1 MLPEL
6 DAMTTMSERL
16 RTFAAEDEE
25 VRRRTVQEQ
34 LGVPLDRCR
43 DLLWA
48 ALGDDSWRVRKEA
61 VEVLVAARPGRG
73 EIDGL
78 IELLRHEDNA
88 GLRNATAEVL
98 VRLGKRAVPALLDHL
113 QDCDQDLRKLVVDTL
128 AAIGERSAVPALLQ
142 TLDDPDVNVAAAAAE
157 ALGAIGDRTAVPAL
171 LQALDRQQH
180 DFFRFNALS
189 ALGRIAAPGPLP
201 PVVAQLARHD
211 MLRLAAYEC
220 LGKIGAD
227 TAAADLLLEGLQ
239 SGLPSLRFVAL
250 RSLAAVLQHLEPL
263 FRQAVIDQL
272 KGLLEQGLLETLTQA
287 IASGKPDLAEAVM
300 ALLEALTDPRC
311 LPLLMQVIVDERL
324 SLRAMEALQSIGT
337 AAIAPSIA
345 RYAMADETERA
356 AICSL
361 LGRLGQLQP
370 DVEQTIGQALS
381 DEAPLVRRAAAAA
394 AGLLPSAAL
403 LSAVTGLLE
412 DDEPAVRDAA
422 LQTLR
427 ARGGSHSELVREIA
441 GQMISS
447 GLPEHRRA
455 AVLLCA
461 ASGDCE
467 QLTLLMKDEHAAV
480 RESAVRA
487 VGRLALAT
495 SCPSLVMALV
505 DEAEEVRIAAAES
518 LSGCCDKSD
527 GVAPL
532 RLALQDP
539 SSWVQSAALRSL
551 VALTGQEALPDALE
565 LWQRGDE
572 VAQLACLEAFD
583 LLAAPEGFV
592 LISQALGQRD
602 GEVLKEVIEVLAR
615 HKPDLLLPWLHHILS
630 HTDWDVRMS
639 AVRACA
645 SLPPG
650 ERHELLRMTLDR
662 EDHDLVRQTLRQ
674 LLDGN

>member
-1 MLPEL
+1 VLPEL

-43 DLLWA
+43 DLLCA

-128 AAIGERSAVPALLQ
+128 AAIGERSAVPALL
-142 TLDDPDVNVAAAAAE
+142 TALDDPDVNVAAAAAE
-157 ALGAIGDRTAVPAL
+157 ALGAIGDQSAVPAL
-171 LQALDRQQH
+171 VQSLDRQQH
-180 DFFRFNALS
+180 DFFQYNALA
-189 ALGRIAAPGPLP
+189 ALGRIASPGPLP
-201 PVVAQLARHD
+201 PVVARLARHD

-239 SGLPSLRFVAL
+239 SQLPSLRSVAV
-250 RSLAAVLQHLEPL
+250 RSLAAVLKHLEPL
-263 FRQAVIDQL
+263 FRQTVIEQL
-272 KGLLEQGLLETLTQA
+272 RTLFDQGLLETLTQA
-287 IASGKPDLAEAVM
+287 AASGDAEVAEAVV
-300 ALLEALTDPRC
+300 ALLEALADPRS
-311 LPLLMQVIVDERL
+311 LPLLFQAVVDERL
-324 SLRAMEALQSIGT
+324 ASRAMDVLQSIGT
-337 AAIAPSIA
+337 AAIAPSVA
-345 RYAMADETERA
+345 RYALADETERA
-356 AICSL
+356 AICTL

-370 DVEQTIGQALS
+370 EVEQTISRALS
-381 DEAPLVRRAAAAA
+381 DDVALVRRAAAVA
-394 AGLLPSAAL
+394 AGSLPSAAL
-403 LSAVTGLLE
+403 LSAVTSLL
-412 DDEPAVRDAA
+412 DDEDPSVRDAA
-422 LQTLR
+422 LQVLR

-441 GQMISS
+441 GKMISS
-447 GLPEHRRA
+447 ELPEQRRVA
-455 AVLLCA
+455 ALLCA
-461 ASGDCE
+461 ASGDCQ
-467 QLTLLMKDEHAAV
+467 QLALLIKDEHAAV

-487 VGRLALAT
+487 VGRLALTA
-495 SCPSLVMALV
+495 SCPNLVMALV

-518 LSGCCDKSD
+518 LGACCGKHD
-527 GVAPL
+527 GGAPL

-539 SSWVQSAALRSL
+539 SSWVQAAALRSL
-551 VALTGQEALPDALE
+551 VEICGDEALSDALE

-583 LLAAPEGFV
+583 LLAAPEGFA
-592 LISQALGQRD
+592 LITQALGQRD
-602 GEVLKEVIEVLAR
+602 GEVLKGVIEVLAR
-615 HKPDLLLPWLHHILS
+615 HKPDLLLPWLHHILR

-645 SLPPG
+645 SLPPP
-650 ERHELLRMTLDR
+650 EQHDLLRMALDL
-662 EDHDLVRQTLRQ
+662 EDHDLVRQALRQ
-674 LLDGN
+674 LLDGH

>member
-1 MLPEL
+1 MI
-6 DAMTTMSERL
+6 MSERPPAL
-16 RTFAAEDEE
+16 AVEDEE

-34 LGVPLDRCR
+34 FGVPLDRCR

-61 VEVLVAARPGRG
+61 VEVLVAARPGRN
-73 EIDGL
+73 EIAGL

-88 GLRNATAEVL
+88 GLRNATSELL
-98 VRLGKRAVPALLDHL
+98 VRLGKRAVPVLLDHL
-113 QDCDQDLRKLVVDTL
+113 QDRDQDLRKLVVDTL
-128 AAIGERSAVPALLQ
+128 AAIGERSAVPALL
-142 TLDDPDVNVAAAAAE
+142 TVLDDPDVNVAAAAAE
-157 ALGAIGDRTAVPAL
+157 ALGAIGDRSAVPAL

-189 ALGRIAAPGPLP
+189 ALGRIAAPAPLP
-201 PVVAQLARHD
+201 PVVARLAKHD

-220 LGKIGAD
+220 LGTIGAD
-227 TAAADLLLEGLQ
+227 TAAADLLLEGMQ
-239 SGLPSLRFVAL
+239 SGLPSLRLVAL

-263 FRQAVIDQL
+263 FRQAVIDRL
-272 KGLLEQGLLETLTQA
+272 KGLFDQGLLETLTQA
-287 IASGKPDLAEAVM
+287 ADSGNPDLAEAVL
-300 ALLEALTDPRC
+300 ALLEALADPRC
-311 LPLLMQVIVDERL
+311 LPLLMQSMVNERL
-324 SLRAMEALQSIGT
+324 ASRAMEALQSIGT
-337 AAIAPSIA
+337 DAIAPSVA
-345 RYAMADETERA
+345 RYALADEAERA
-356 AICSL
+356 AICTL

-370 DVEQTIGQALS
+370 GVEQTISRALS
-381 DEAPLVRRAAAAA
+381 DEAALVRRTAAAA
-394 AGLLPSAAL
+394 AGRLPNVAL

-412 DDEPAVRDAA
+412 DEDPTVRDAA

-427 ARGGSHSELVREIA
+427 AQGGSHGELVREIA

-447 GLPEHRRA
+447 ELPEQRRA
-455 AVLLCA
+455 AALLCA

-467 QLTLLMKDEHAAV
+467 QLALLMKDEHAAV

-487 VGRLALAT
+487 VGRLRLAA

-518 LSGCCDKSD
+518 LSGCCGKPD

-532 RLALQDP
+532 RLALQDT

-551 VALTGQEALPDALE
+551 VELIGEDALSDALE

-583 LLAAPEGFV
+583 LLAAPEGFA

-602 GEVLKEVIEVLAR
+602 GEVLKGVIEVLAR
-615 HKPDLLLPWLHHILS
+615 HQPDLLLPWLHHILS

-639 AVRACA
+639 AVRASA
-645 SLPPG
+645 NLAPD
-650 ERHELLRMTLDR
+650 ERHDLLRMALDR
-662 EDHDLVRQTLRQ
+662 EDHDLVRHALRQ